1 MPGLSASQEM
11 QLEYVTWSAPDLPPV
26 AIRRP
31 AMEGIHREVNDTFAS
46 APHRGAGLA
55 EFCWAV
61 ARMAAS

>member
-31 AMEGIHREVNDTFAS
+31 AMEGIHREVNDTLPARLT
-46 APHRGAGLA
+46 AAQRLA